1 MELNIRIPDH
11 TSAIFDYLQKGQFVC
26 SNSCSESVRDMYD
39 MIDDDYDALSL
50 FFSQIGYTLER
61 GNEYFYFSRTEPR
74 ATLEQKILRAYYW
87 IDVLDLFKTYDET
100 FGAGF
105 RFQPEQ
111 ILVEANINVMLQNKL
126 DGLRTVDTS
135 QYTSW
140 MNDIM
145 DLHGDDIHQVVDR
158 LNHYYGTDIG
168 VRGGFRATPLYGKLV
183 YQKNID
189 EVLKAINII
198 TGTRMSVSGGRVYE
212 FEIVADGEVEL
223 GQVLYT
229 RTVFSDAKG
238 KILSAKYAQF
248 PAKKLRSEKL
258 SMFARAPE
266 NAASATVSVFAGNS
280 ALPVTVFIK
289 SAKLNESL

>member
-61 GNEYFYFSRTEPR
+61 GNGYFYFSRTEPR

-111 ILVEANINVMLQNKL
+111 ILVEANINATLQNKL
-126 DGLRTVDTS
+126 DGMRKHFS
-135 QYTSW
+135 
-140 MNDIM
+140 
-145 DLHGDDIHQVVDR
+145 DR
-158 LNHYYGTDIG
+158 D
-168 VRGGFRATPLYGKLV
+168 VRK
-183 YQKNID
+183 
-189 EVLKAINII
+189 EVLDNII
-198 TGTRMSVSGGRVYE
+198 RLLVKES
-212 FEIVADGEVEL
+212 FIEL
-223 GQVLYT
+223 ENEKNNTYKVLSSWHYLERLIESIQIYDDT
-229 RTVFSDAKG
+229 EEDN
-238 KILSAKYAQF
+238 
-248 PAKKLRSEKL
+248 EK
-258 SMFARAPE
+258 PE
-266 NAASATVSVFAGNS
+266 
-280 ALPVTVFIK
+280 
-289 SAKLNESL
+289 

>member
-74 ATLEQKILRAYYW
+74 ATLEQKILRTYYW

-111 ILVEANINVMLQNKL
+111 ILVEANINATLQNKL
-126 DGLRTVDTS
+126 DGMRKHFS
-135 QYTSW
+135 
-140 MNDIM
+140 
-145 DLHGDDIHQVVDR
+145 DR
-158 LNHYYGTDIG
+158 D
-168 VRGGFRATPLYGKLV
+168 VRK
-183 YQKNID
+183 
-189 EVLKAINII
+189 EVLDNII
-198 TGTRMSVSGGRVYE
+198 RLLVKES
-212 FEIVADGEVEL
+212 FIEL
-223 GQVLYT
+223 ENEKNNTYKVLSSWHYLERLIESIQIYDDT
-229 RTVFSDAKG
+229 EEDN
-238 KILSAKYAQF
+238 
-248 PAKKLRSEKL
+248 EK
-258 SMFARAPE
+258 PE
-266 NAASATVSVFAGNS
+266 
-280 ALPVTVFIK
+280 
-289 SAKLNESL
+289 

>member
-100 FGAGF
+100 LGAGF

-126 DGLRTVDTS
+126 DGLRK
-135 QYTSW
+135 
-140 MNDIM
+140 
-145 DLHGDDIHQVVDR
+145 H
-158 LNHYYGTDIG
+158 
-168 VRGGFRATPLYGKLV
+168 
-183 YQKNID
+183 
-189 EVLKAINII
+189 
-198 TGTRMSVSGGRVYE
+198 
-212 FEIVADGEVEL
+212 
-223 GQVLYT
+223 
-229 RTVFSDAKG
+229 FSDKDVR
-238 KILSAKYAQF
+238 KDVLDNLIRQLTKESF
-248 PAKKLRSEKL
+248 LELENEKTNTYKVMSSWHYL
-258 SMFARAPE
+258 ERLIESIQIYDDTETEDNEKPE
-266 NAASATVSVFAGNS
+266 
-280 ALPVTVFIK
+280 
-289 SAKLNESL
+289 